1 MPRFTASFFTERHR
15 WFSACCLAVVA
26 HISVFTLVG
35 LPQAVET
42 KTKPNL
48 SITLTSSAEPLEE
61 TVAETE
67 EPQTISENL
76 TAPKPQLSSAV
87 EPTSE
92 PAAEEQAP
100 AAISIESI
108 DSFVAIE
115 TEQYLQKSPG
125 VLPDFEA
132 TFAPQFEER
141 AEDLRV
147 YKNPYGE
154 VHVEARLGNQ
164 TLCYQGNST
173 APDDDWGFNLVM
185 FYACTNKHGITLN
198 LK

>member
-1 MPRFTASFFTERHR
+1 MPSIATSFFTERHR
-15 WFSACCLAVVA
+15 WLLACSLAVVA
-26 HISVFTLVG
+26 HISAFALVV

-48 SITLTSSAEPLEE
+48 SITLTSSVEPLEE

-67 EPQTISENL
+67 EPQTITENL
-76 TAPKPQLSSAV
+76 TVPKQQLSPAV
-87 EPTSE
+87 EPTTE
-92 PAAEEQAP
+92 PASEEQAP

-108 DSFVAIE
+108 ESFVAIE

-125 VLPDFEA
+125 DLPDFEA
-132 TFAPQFEER
+132 TFAPQFEKQ

-147 YKNPYGE
+147 YKNLYGE

-164 TLCYQGNST
+164 TLCYQGNIN
-173 APDDDWGFNLVM
+173 APEDDWGFNLVM